1 LNLINSKNYTFYI
14 ATTPGKL
21 RKLIVSAYLLHG
33 IAALAIIGSITVV
46 AAVGSY
52 SRMLWKVG
60 NYNAVRLERDT
71 VKKQYRDLQS
81 TVKDTNQRLDSL
93 QSLATDVAMTFGVM
107 KYHSAAFEPNDAET
121 TPQDAFDR
129 SVEQFTFLKNN
140 AAAIAIS
147 SGGLRMMPSMSFADS
162 NYTPS
167 IWPVLGHITDSFG
180 QRLDPFSGE
189 GAFHT
194 GVDVSADYGAPVHVT
209 ADGVVINADVHTGY
223 GRVVIVEHGFG
234 MTTWYA
240 HLSSYS
246 VVAGTRVKRGE
257 VIGYTGISGRSTGP
271 HVHYEVRMNNA
282 PVNPWRYMK
291 SNPSGD

>member
-1 LNLINSKNYTFYI
+1 VINGKNYTFFI
-14 ATTPGKL
+14 ASTPGKL
-21 RKLIVSAYLLHG
+21 RKLIVPAYVLHSL
-33 IAALAIIGSITVV
+33 AALVIIGTITVV

-60 NYNAVRLERDT
+60 NYNALRHDQENL
-71 VKKQYRDLQS
+71 KKQYRDLQS

-93 QSLATDVAMTFGVM
+93 QSLATEVAMTYGVM
-107 KYHSAAFEPNDAET
+107 RYHPAAFDQSDAVA
-121 TPQDAFDR
+121 TPQDSFDR
-129 SVEQFTFLKNN
+129 SVEQYSFLKRN

-147 SGGLRMMPSMSFADS
+147 SGGLRMMPAMAFADS

-167 IWPVLGHITDSFG
+167 IWPVLGHISDSFG

-194 GVDVSADYGAPVHVT
+194 GVDVVADYGAPVHVT
-209 ADGVVINADVHTGY
+209 ADGMVVTAETHSGY
-223 GRVVIVEHGFG
+223 GRVVVVDHGFG
-234 MTTWYA
+234 LTTWYA
-240 HLSSYS
+240 HLSAYS
-246 VVAGTRVKRGE
+246 VVPGTRLKRGE
-257 VIGYTGISGRSTGP
+257 VIGFTGISGRSTGP

>member
-1 LNLINSKNYTFYI
+1 VISGKNYTFYI
-14 ATTPGKL
+14 ASTPGKL
-21 RKLIVSAYLLHG
+21 RKLIVPAYLLHG
-33 IAALAIIGSITVV
+33 VAALALIGSITVV

-60 NYNAVRLERDT
+60 NYNALRHDQETL
-71 VKKQYRDLQS
+71 KKQYRDLQS

-93 QSLATDVAMTFGVM
+93 QSLATEVAMTYGVLR
-107 KYHSAAFEPNDAET
+107 YHPAAFETTDDPG
-121 TPQDAFDR
+121 TPQDSFDR
-129 SVEQFTFLKNN
+129 SLEQYTFLKRN
-140 AAAIAIS
+140 AAVIAVS
-147 SGGLRMMPSMSFADS
+147 SSGLRMMPAMAFADS
-162 NYTPS
+162 NYTPA

-180 QRLDPFSGE
+180 TRMDPFSGE

-194 GVDVSADYGAPVHVT
+194 GVDVGADYGAPVHVT
-209 ADGVVINADVHTGY
+209 ADGIVVAADQHSGY

-234 MTTWYA
+234 LTTWYA
-240 HLSSYS
+240 HLSSYA

-291 SNPSGD
+291 STASGD

>member
-1 LNLINSKNYTFYI
+1 MISGKNYTFFI
-14 ATTPGKL
+14 ASTPGKL
-21 RKLIVSAYLLHG
+21 RKLVVPAYLLHG
-33 IAALAIIGSITVV
+33 VAALALIGSITVV

-60 NYNAVRLERDT
+60 NYNALRHDQENL
-71 VKKQYRDLQS
+71 KKQYRDLQS

-93 QSLATDVAMTFGVM
+93 QSLATEVAMTYGVLR
-107 KYHSAAFEPNDAET
+107 YHPAAFEIGDDPA
-121 TPQDAFDR
+121 TPQDSFDR
-129 SVEQFTFLKNN
+129 SLEQYSFLKRN

-147 SGGLRMMPSMSFADS
+147 SGGLRMMPAMAFADS
-162 NYTPS
+162 NYTPA
-167 IWPVLGHITDSFG
+167 IWPVLGHITDGFG
-180 QRLDPFSGE
+180 ERLDPFSGE

-194 GVDVSADYGAPVHVT
+194 GVDVSADYGSPVHVT
-209 ADGVVINADVHTGY
+209 ADGVVVTVDTHTGY

-234 MTTWYA
+234 LTTWYA
-240 HLSSYS
+240 HLSSYA

-257 VIGYTGISGRSTGP
+257 VIGYAGVSGRSTGP

>member
-1 LNLINSKNYTFYI
+1 MISGKNYTFYI
-14 ATTPGKL
+14 ASTPGKL
-21 RKLIVSAYLLHG
+21 RKLVVPAYLLHG
-33 IAALAIIGSITVV
+33 VAALALIGTITVV

-60 NYNAVRLERDT
+60 NYNALRHDQENL
-71 VKKQYRDLQS
+71 KKQYRDLQS

-93 QSLATDVAMTFGVM
+93 QSLATEVAMTYGVLR
-107 KYHSAAFEPNDAET
+107 YHPAAFESTDDPAS
-121 TPQDAFDR
+121 PQDSFDR
-129 SVEQFTFLKNN
+129 SLEQYSFLKRN

-147 SGGLRMMPSMSFADS
+147 SGGLRMMPAMAFADS

-167 IWPVLGHITDSFG
+167 IWPVLGHISDGFG
-180 QRLDPFSGE
+180 ERLDPFSGE

-194 GVDVSADYGAPVHVT
+194 GVDVGADYGAPVHVT
-209 ADGVVINADVHTGY
+209 ADGIVVTADTHTGY

-234 MTTWYA
+234 LTTWYA
-240 HLSSYS
+240 HLSSYA

-291 SNPSGD
+291 STPSGD